1 MLIRFCG
8 LNLTEAK
15 VCLIWSMLIFSMQVV
30 LAIGFEIRSF
40 MAIVRCN
47 YSWADTV
54 QGQILVVFISQ
65 YSENKVSQVM
75 KKNWQNI

>member
-1 MLIRFCG
+1 
-8 LNLTEAK
+8 
-15 VCLIWSMLIFSMQVV
+15 MQVV
-30 LAIGFEIRSF
+30 LAIGYKISSF
-40 MAIVRCN
+40 MAIGAFVRCN

-54 QGQILVVFISQ
+54 QSQILEVFISQ